1 MPENKHQVE
10 VSPEAFFVDEQSDV
24 AADKYV
30 FAYRI
35 RITNSGEVPAKLV
48 SRHWFITD
56 ANMQVQEV
64 RGMGVVGEHPHLK
77 PGESFEYMSGATL
90 NTPWGTMKGTYLME
104 ADDGQQFE
112 ATIPEFV
119 LTAPRVLH

>member
-1 MPENKHQVE
+1 MSENKYQIE
-10 VSPEAFFVDEQSDV
+10 VSPEAFFLDDESDV

-35 RITNSGEVPAKLV
+35 RITNAGEAPAKLV

-56 ANMQVQEV
+56 ANLQVQEV

-77 PGESFEYMSGATL
+77 PGESFEYTSGATL
-90 NTPWGTMKGTYLME
+90 NTPWGTMKGSYLME
-104 ADDGQQFE
+104 ADDGTHFD
-112 ATIPEFV
+112 AAIPEFV